1 MERFKYYQPGVLE
14 DAFALMAEHEGRAQF
29 IAGGTDVMVRVNQ
42 RAIQP
47 EALISLRGVDALK
60 GITPNGEM
68 VLGSMTLF
76 RDIERNPFISRD
88 YPALARAVAVLANPQ
103 VRNVATIGGNLCN
116 GAPSADCAPPLLVL
130 EARLTLEGPEGER
143 SVPIRDFFKGPGQHC
158 MNASEVMTGI
168 VLPEIKKG
176 TGSAFLKAGRVSQDI
191 AVVNAAALVVMEGDI
206 CKKCR
211 LSVGAVAPV
220 PLRLTDIE
228 TMVEGRAIHPD
239 LLGEVAE
246 RTQKAVSPITDVRS
260 TEAYRRQMSGVLV
273 KRALKAALKVAR
285 EEKAES
291 VFQTQVPADI
301 SPRQETH
308 TEDMAGNT
316 SGEKKEIRFTL
327 NGHEVSV
334 EVEPHKTLLRLL
346 RDHLRF
352 KGTKEG
358 CGQGECGAC
367 TVLVD
372 GLSVDSCLY
381 PAFEAAGKT
390 VTTIEGL
397 LGEGNVLDPTQA
409 AFVAHGGVQCGF
421 CTPGMIMSARNLLNE
436 NPNPT
441 DAEIRRGIS
450 GNLCRCTGYVQI
462 VESIKEAAVVEPPS
476 HQGTKTGIP

>member
-1 MERFKYYQPGVLE
+1 MQRFKYYQPGVLE
-14 DAFALMAEHEGRAQF
+14 DAFALMADHEGRAHY
-29 IAGGTDVMVRVNQ
+29 IAGGTDVMVRINQ

-47 EALISLRGVDALK
+47 EALISLQGVDGLK
-60 GITPNGEM
+60 GITSNGGM
-68 VLGSMTLF
+68 ALGSMTLF
-76 RDIERNPFISRD
+76 RDIERSPLISRD
-88 YPALARAVAVLANPQ
+88 YPALAQAVAVLANPQ

-116 GAPSADCAPPLLVL
+116 GAPSADCAPPLIVM
-130 EARLTLEGPEGER
+130 EAELILKGPEGER
-143 SVPIRDFFKGPGQHC
+143 SVPIREFFKGPGQHC
-158 MNASEVMTGI
+158 MNPSEMMTGI
-168 VLPEIKKG
+168 MLPEIKKG
-176 TGSAFLKAGRVSQDI
+176 TGSAFLKTGRVSQDI
-191 AVVNAAALVVMEGDI
+191 AVVNAAALVVMEGGV

-228 TMVEGRAIHPD
+228 TMLEGQAVDPD
-239 LLGEVAE
+239 LLEEVAE

-260 TEAYRRQMSGVLV
+260 TEAYRRQVSGVLV
-273 KRALKAALKVAR
+273 KRALKAALKDVR
-285 EEKAES
+285 EEKAEP
-291 VFQTQVPADI
+291 VVQTQVPADI

-308 TEDMAGNT
+308 TEDMAGNA
-316 SGEKKEIRFTL
+316 SGEKREIRFAL
-327 NGHEVSV
+327 NGHEVAV

-346 RDHLRF
+346 RDHLGF

-372 GLSVDSCLY
+372 GVSVDSCLY
-381 PAFEAAGKT
+381 PAFEVAGKA

-397 LGEGNVLDPTQA
+397 LGEGNVLDPIQS

-421 CTPGMIMSARNLLNE
+421 CTPGMIMSAKNLLNE
-436 NPNPT
+436 NSDPT

-462 VESIKEAAVVEPPS
+462 VASIRAVSQVL
-476 HQGTKTGIP
+476 GADDAKR